1 MSTKTVT
8 HNAIVY
14 TAEIAHYSC
23 KLKCTCAHNTKV
35 KTKNPMLN
43 VDVFDHVID
52 WFILAVLCVS
62 VCSQKMP
69 MITVRLSVVLL

>member
-1 MSTKTVT
+1 
-8 HNAIVY
+8 
-14 TAEIAHYSC
+14 
-23 KLKCTCAHNTKV
+23 
-35 KTKNPMLN
+35 MLN
-43 VDVFDHVID
+43 VDVFDNVID